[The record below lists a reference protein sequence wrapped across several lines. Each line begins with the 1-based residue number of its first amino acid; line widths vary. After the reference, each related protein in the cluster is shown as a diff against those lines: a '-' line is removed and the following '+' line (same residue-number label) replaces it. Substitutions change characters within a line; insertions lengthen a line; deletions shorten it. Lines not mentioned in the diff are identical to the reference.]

1 MLVAGAG
8 FREDFDGRLRAAVFS
23 WLGDRVLLHGPGN
36 LTYAE
41 IQSFTFEG
49 KPVPLKDRVKGIWK
63 PASLTSALSITTTY
77 RPPGVAR
84 PYDDL
89 VHEHDGLLRYKWNGI
104 ERDEATNRALRSAMH
119 SGVPLVW
126 FFGVG
131 KGVFKPV
138 FPVFVVDED
147 EKNKQFIID
156 LDAPQNSANDEGIA
170 EEFLRR
176 YLKIETRQR
185 LFQAV
190 FRGTVMR
197 AYRGSCAVCSLQHGR
212 LLDAAHI
219 IPDKDDDG
227 IASVVNGMALC
238 KIHHAAFDV
247 GILGIRPDL
256 VVQIQPELLR
266 EVDGPML
273 RYGLQEMHGKRINV
287 PSAKAERPR
296 ADLLERAYDRFM
308 QQVDARQNFST
319 RRL

>member
-1 MLVAGAG
+1 MLTDTGG
-8 FREDFDGRLRAAVFS
+8 SREDFDERLRSAAFA
-23 WLGDRVLLHGPGN
+23 WLTDKTNRGTGN
-36 LTYAE
+36 LRYSE
-41 IQSFTFEG
+41 IQSFSFEG
-49 KPVPLKDRVKGIWK
+49 HQVPLKDRVKGIWK
-63 PASLTSALSITTTY
+63 PASLTAALSITTTY

-89 VHEHDGLLRYKWNGI
+89 IHANDGLLRYKWNGT
-104 ERDEATNRALRSAMH
+104 ERNEATNRALRSALQT
-119 SGVPLVW
+119 GVPLIW

-138 FPVFVVDED
+138 FPVFVVGEEERD
-147 EKNKQFIID
+147 KQFI
-156 LDAPQNSANDEGIA
+156 LDADPSARSAHTEGAA

-176 YLKIETRQR
+176 YLKVETRHR

-197 AYRGSCAVCSLQHGR
+197 AYNGRCAVCSLQHGR

-219 IPDKDDDG
+219 LPDSEDDG
-227 IASVVNGMALC
+227 VASVVNGMVLC

-256 VVQIQPELLR
+256 IVQIQSDLMR

-273 RYGLQEMHGKRINV
+273 RHGLQEMHGKRITV
-287 PSAKAERPR
+287 PSARAERPR
-296 ADLLERAYDRFM
+296 ADLLERAYERF
-308 QQVDARQNFST
+308 RQAS
-319 RRL
+319 